1 MLLVMFCFL
10 GNKKQHK
17 TNKNKQE
24 TTHMPP
30 TQTSKLELF
39 TEKKKKCQHEAKLF
53 SLSKE
58 FKKNTFTLHLHE
70 NAMSS
75 SCQAAFQQA
84 PQAHA
89 NKKHMTNCCLPAD
102 F

>member
-17 TNKNKQE
+17 PNKNKQE

-30 TQTSKLELF
+30 YPNKQAGIIYGE
-39 TEKKKKCQHEAKLF
+39 KKKCQHEAKLF

-84 PQAHA
+84 PQAHT